1 MTLAEALAYARE
13 HQPALAAVR
22 ARLAAVQT
30 EASIPRALRLP
41 RFGATAQLLESTENN
56 STASYLSNPW
66 VDLGRIGGTKVEED
80 ASLRPYPST
89 LVAVGVRQDIF
100 DFGRIAALSA
110 AADASVEVERWG
122 LQGARLDLALAVEES
137 FFGVHAAKAVLA
149 VAEGALERG
158 RVVRDTAAAGVK
170 AGLRRP
176 IDLTRAEAD
185 LGRLEVGR
193 IRSEG
198 GVMVAEAL
206 FAAVVGVR
214 DQTLDA
220 VGDSPAVIEP
230 PSLDAAIAS
239 ALAKDPGIRQLGAQV
254 EVQAARTT
262 AIGAEMRPDLF
273 ASSSFSARAGGAT
286 PSSGPVPT
294 GRGWLPDVPNWHL
307 GLVMS
312 WPLFDATVVARRA
325 ASRAFEAAR
334 RSDVQ
339 AAKQRLVATVQQGYQ
354 AVLVAREALPALE
367 RSALAAKSNY
377 DQADARF
384 RAGLGTALELADAE
398 ALRTEADIQ
407 LALGRFEL
415 ARTRARL
422 RRTIAEET

>member
-1 MTLAEALAYARE
+1 
-13 HQPALAAVR
+13 
-22 ARLAAVQT
+22 
-30 EASIPRALRLP
+30 
-41 RFGATAQLLESTENN
+41 
-56 STASYLSNPW
+56 
-66 VDLGRIGGTKVEED
+66 
-80 ASLRPYPST
+80 
-89 LVAVGVRQDIF
+89 
-100 DFGRIAALSA
+100 
-110 AADASVEVERWG
+110 
-122 LQGARLDLALAVEES
+122 
-137 FFGVHAAKAVLA
+137 
-149 VAEGALERG
+149 
-158 RVVRDTAAAGVK
+158 
-170 AGLRRP
+170 
-176 IDLTRAEAD
+176 
-185 LGRLEVGR
+185 
-193 IRSEG
+193 
-198 GVMVAEAL
+198 MVAEAL

-312 WPLFDATVVARRA
+312 WPLFDATVLARRA

-398 ALRTEADIQ
+398 ALRTEAGIQ